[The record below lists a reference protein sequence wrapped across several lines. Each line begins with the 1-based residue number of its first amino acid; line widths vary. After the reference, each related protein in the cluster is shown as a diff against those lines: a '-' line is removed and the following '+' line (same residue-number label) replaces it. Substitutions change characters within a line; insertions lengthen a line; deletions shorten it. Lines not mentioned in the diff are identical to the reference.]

1 MQDIKVGDRVYP
13 WKELPRAI
21 EIAGDVQHALN
32 VVIKYLGY
40 KAYCFS
46 YNKMKMYNRNIVKEN
61 LKRRDQHG

>member
-13 WKELPRAI
+13 WKKLPRAI
-21 EIAGDVQHALN
+21 EIQHVLN

-46 YNKMKMYNRNIVKEN
+46 YNKMKMYNKNIVKEN